1 MPPLTPASSL
11 PGPGDRG
18 ALVYQSPGPSCTLMS
33 ASVKENAAFMTGVS
47 VAPEVSP
54 EGDSVTIPGIVASS
68 VTG

>member
-1 MPPLTPASSL
+1 M
-11 PGPGDRG
+11 
-18 ALVYQSPGPSCTLMS
+18 LV
-33 ASVKENAAFMTGVS
+33 SVKENAALIAGVS